1 MACLQRVP
9 FDLGLQIAYKLEMP
23 GRIMYAWL
31 MNLFSKMFG
40 NTAKINMEKDRDD
53 NYSSGE
59 NWIGPDDTES
69 GPGVAENWYL
79 SYDGPA
85 PIVEDIYDENY
96 GVDRGNGA
104 VPIEFYIKKW
114 GIPDGFGKTDYEK
127 EIANK

>member
-1 MACLQRVP
+1 M
-9 FDLGLQIAYKLEMP
+9 I
-23 GRIMYAWL
+23 AWL
-31 MNLFSKMFG
+31 MNFISKIFG
-40 NTAKINMEKDRDD
+40 NTATTNMKKQRD
-53 NYSSGE
+53 E

-114 GIPDGFGKTDYEK
+114 GIPDGFGKTDFEK
-127 EIANK
+127 NIADK